1 LSRMYSNRPIPAR
14 IEPWQYDL
22 GVQSAT
28 EPGATQQA
36 DNIARPFDL
45 DMHWRRGGFESS
57 LFAGNDEESEEW
69 LDLRIATDLPLLPA
83 QSGNGIDVDEVT
95 FWQKLAGHNGGAISN
110 LRQKLDWDMQTL
122 TTLISKLEAENLIFQ
137 LPFRP
142 ELKRSSLYYFC
153 DTGILHRLFGPR
165 WLIDPKE
172 PHNGKSWEGFV
183 IYTVRGLLEGRA
195 KVWAWRRDVDEI
207 DLLLEWSDSNFW
219 ALEIGLGARKMPSNG
234 FWRSAKELE
243 VERVLVIHNG
253 PIDQQSV
260 DVENYRSEQLV
271 ERFDLKAAILEL
283 RASI

>member
-1 LSRMYSNRPIPAR
+1 MYSNRPIPAR

-36 DNIARPFDL
+36 DNFARPFDL
-45 DMHWRRGGFESS
+45 NMHWRRGGFESS

-110 LRQKLDWDMQTL
+110 LRQKLDWD
-122 TTLISKLEAENLIFQ
+122 
-137 LPFRP
+137 
-142 ELKRSSLYYFC
+142 
-153 DTGILHRLFGPR
+153 
-165 WLIDPKE
+165 
-172 PHNGKSWEGFV
+172 
-183 IYTVRGLLEGRA
+183 
-195 KVWAWRRDVDEI
+195 
-207 DLLLEWSDSNFW
+207 
-219 ALEIGLGARKMPSNG
+219 
-234 FWRSAKELE
+234 
-243 VERVLVIHNG
+243 NG